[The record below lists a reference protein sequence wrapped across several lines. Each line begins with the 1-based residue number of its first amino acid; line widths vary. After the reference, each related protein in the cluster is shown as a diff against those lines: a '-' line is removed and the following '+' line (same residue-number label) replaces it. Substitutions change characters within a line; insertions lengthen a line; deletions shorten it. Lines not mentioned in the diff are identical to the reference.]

1 MEPKDAGIKQPVEP
15 AHDILRKKPQ
25 PLDVFFSPTGVAVI
39 GASESPGSVG
49 RTVVQNLIDTP
60 CGATVFAV
68 NPNRSSV
75 LGIHA
80 YPNIGAIPQPVDLA
94 VVVTPAATV
103 PGIIR
108 ECVDA
113 GVKGAI
119 VISAGFK

>member
-1 MEPKDAGIKQPVEP
+1 MEPKDTRMKPQPVEP

-49 RTVVQNLIDTP
+49 RTVLQNLIGTP
-60 CGATVFAV
+60 FGATVFPV

-80 YPNIGAIPQPVDLA
+80 YPNIGAIPQPADLA
-94 VVVTPAATV
+94 VVVTPASTV

-108 ECVDA
+108 E
-113 GVKGAI
+113 
-119 VISAGFK
+119 